1 MFSSPVQKMLP
12 ALLFTTALVLQSHA
26 AEAREQ
32 IRVVGSSTV
41 FPFTAATAEQFGQG
55 GKFKTPIVESTG
67 TGGGFKLFCEG
78 TGADTPDINNAS
90 RPMTD
95 SEKELCKKNGVT
107 GVTELP
113 IGYDG
118 IAVAAG
124 KNSPTLNLTRKDIF
138 MALAKEV
145 PNDGKLVANPNKT
158 WKDVNPALANEP
170 IEVYG
175 PPPTSGT
182 RDAFVELA
190 MEVVCK
196 EMAEFKTAYAD
207 EKERGKAC
215 KTMREDGKYI
225 DAGED
230 DNVIV
235 QKLKSNPNALGIFG
249 YSYLVENQGSLQGMK
264 IDGVSPVLNAIS
276 DGSYKLSRTLFI
288 YVKNDHLGKIPGLA
302 EFAREVTSAGAMG
315 KSGYMVTKG
324 LIPLHDKEA
333 AKSHSAATAL
343 VSSSLPAAGR

>member
-1 MFSSPVQKMLP
+1 MLTVTARKLFP
-12 ALLFTTALVLQSHA
+12 AIVFAATTSLVSIHA

-41 FPFTAATAEQFGQG
+41 FPFTTTAAEQFGQG

-78 TGADTPDINNAS
+78 VGADTPDINDAS

-95 SEKELCKKNGVT
+95 SEKESCKSHGIA
-107 GVTELP
+107 GVTELA

-118 IAVAAG
+118 IVVAAS
-124 KNSPTLNLTRKDIF
+124 KSSAPLNLSRMDLF
-138 MALAKEV
+138 MALGKQV
-145 PNDGKLVANPNKT
+145 PKGGALVDNPNKT
-158 WKDVNPALANEP
+158 WKDVNPALPNAA

-182 RDAFVELA
+182 RDAFVELG
-190 MEVVCK
+190 MESVCK
-196 EMAEFKTAYAD
+196 DLPEFKAAYAD

-215 KTMREDGKYI
+215 KTMREDGKFI

-235 QKLKSNPNALGIFG
+235 QKLKSNPAALGIFG
-249 YSYLVENQGSLQGMK
+249 YSYMEENKGSIQAMK
-264 IDGVSPVLNAIS
+264 IDGLEATLANITS
-276 DGSYKLSRTLFI
+276 GKYKLSRTLFI

-302 EFAREVTSAGAMG
+302 EFAREMTSEAAMG
-315 KSGYMVTKG
+315 ANGYMVAKG
-324 LIPLHDKEA
+324 LVPLHKAEADKSRA
-333 AKSHSAATAL
+333 AAAAL
-343 VSSSLPAAGR
+343 K